1 MAKSRKRDPQTR
13 LREMEEELGR
23 LAAHL
28 AEIGPVYDG
37 SVTRQMLTCGKESCA
52 CHRDPA
58 RRHGPYAYW
67 TTKVKGKTVSR
78 KLSPKEA
85 DLLEEWIA
93 NRRDLDATKR
103 KLVQISRKML
113 PLALELR
120 ARARTAE

>member
-1 MAKSRKRDPQTR
+1 MEQE
-13 LREMEEELGR
+13 LRR

-28 AEIGPVYDG
+28 AETGPIYDG
-37 SVTRQMLTCGKESCA
+37 SVTRQMLTCGKESCG
-52 CHRDPA
+52 CRRDPA

-78 KLSPKEA
+78 KLSPEEA

-103 KLVQISRKML
+103 KLVQLSKKML

-120 ARARTAE
+120 AAAKAAD